1 MAGRT
6 GKMTA
11 DALEARGP
19 RMVLGEVRMPDGRS
33 FAVIY
38 REGAEPFLPGNYRH
52 FTWSKSFTLR
62 YLLGVGRTMKQ
73 LWG

>member
-19 RMVLGEVRMPDGRS
+19 RMVLGEVRMPDGRG

-38 REGAEPFLPGNYRH
+38 REGAEPFLPGNYRL
-52 FTWSKSFTLR
+52 FTWSKSFTLS
-62 YLLGVGRTMKQ
+62 YLLRIGRTMKW
-73 LWG
+73 L